1 MKGGPLGVIGG
12 SGFYEMEG
20 FRVAE
25 RREVE
30 TPFGPPS
37 AALTFAESEGGGGG
51 MGGMAVFLPRHG
63 ERHQFLP
70 SEVNYRANI
79 WALKAA
85 GVRRVVAVS
94 AVGSLRKEFAP
105 GHFAVPSQYFDHTR
119 GVRERTFFGDGLA
132 AHVSTARP
140 ACPKLSAALARAA
153 EDLGFPVHSEKTY
166 ACVEGPR
173 LGTRAESFFLRD
185 AAGADMVGMTNIPE
199 VFLAREAQLCY
210 ATLAIATDYDCWM
223 DDPALHATVEEV
235 IRRFGESVGRARRV
249 VARLLQN
256 GIPEADEGYRRALD
270 AAILTPESALSQ
282 RHRELLAV
290 LRA

>member
-1 MKGGPLGVIGG
+1 MKGGPLGIIGG
-12 SGFYEMEG
+12 SGFYRIEG
-20 FRVAE
+20 FRAAE

-37 AALTFAESEGGGGG
+37 AALTFAESDGGA
-51 MGGMAVFLPRHG
+51 AVFLPRHG
-63 ERHQFLP
+63 ERHQFIP

-85 GVRRVVAVS
+85 GVRRVVSVS
-94 AVGSLRKEFAP
+94 AVGSLRAEFAP

-132 AHVSTARP
+132 AHVSTARA
-140 ACPKLSAALARAA
+140 ACPQLSAALARAA
-153 EDLGFPVHSEKTY
+153 EDLGFPLHSEKTY

-199 VFLAREAQLCY
+199 AFLAREAQICY

-223 DDPALHATVEEV
+223 DDPRHHVTVEEV
-235 IRRFGESVGRARRV
+235 IRRFGESVGRAKQV
-249 VARLLQN
+249 IAKVLEN
-256 GIPEADEGYRRALD
+256 GLPDADEEYRRALD
-270 AAILTPESALSQ
+270 TALLTPESAFAE
-282 RHRELLAV
+282 RHRALLEV